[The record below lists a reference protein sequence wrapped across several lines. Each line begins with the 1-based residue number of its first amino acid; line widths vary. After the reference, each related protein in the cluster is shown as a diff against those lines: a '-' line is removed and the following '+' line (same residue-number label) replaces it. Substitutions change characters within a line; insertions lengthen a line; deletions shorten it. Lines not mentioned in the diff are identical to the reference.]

1 LQTRRD
7 RIEWMF
13 LGAALLILGALIGYW
28 LCGERDR
35 VEALQRDRLQVQARV
50 IDENLG
56 RQLEGV
62 NNALAGV
69 RDDYPLS
76 DRKSIGPAAS
86 RRLKVLADAMAGVTT
101 MLVLDA
107 EGTVLA
113 TSRDE
118 LIGRNFSQR
127 EYFKVARA
135 DPDPATL
142 YVSPPFKT
150 VRGVFSIIVARVATG
165 SKGEFAGIVSA
176 LLDPEYFNVLLQSVL
191 YAPDMSTAIVH
202 GDGKAF
208 LHIPV
213 GGPVPGA
220 DLAKP
225 GSFFSRHRE
234 TGQTATVLT
243 GITLSTGDDR
253 MMAMRTFKRA
263 NLSIDKPLIIAV
275 SRNLSA
281 IYAPWRKDVLLDS
294 GLYAVIALTAI
305 LGLTFTQ
312 RRQRKLDRVEA
323 DHERDRR
330 ESAERH
336 ELALRASEE
345 KYRGIYD
352 SLQDLYVETDLD
364 GTILDIGPQVEE
376 LSGGLY
382 KREDLLGRSAK
393 AFYSDPERRTAFLRT
408 LTLTGSVK
416 DFESTLLNRDG
427 SVVPFSISAM
437 IRLDAEGK
445 PGRIVSMMRD
455 ITLRNR
461 AEASLRESE
470 ERLRAMFE
478 AAADGILVADTGSG
492 KFQAGNPA
500 ICRMLGYTLQEIPHL
515 GVSDIHP
522 KAELA
527 RLIAEFKRL
536 QRGESELAAD
546 FPVIRKDGSTFPADM
561 HLAPIRL
568 GGKDCGLAIIRD
580 ISERKRLDE
589 ALEESREKYRALSE
603 AAFEAIFISEQGVCI
618 EQNKQAQLMFGYS
631 DQEALGRYGTE
642 WIAPEDR
649 DLVMQ
654 NMLKGYEEPYEVA
667 ALRKDGT
674 TFPALIHGKM
684 MHYKGRGVRVTSL
697 RDITERKR
705 TEQELLRIA
714 AELRN
719 AYRRLAQAQETERRA
734 ISKELHDQVGQ
745 NLSALNLNLH
755 YIDRELS
762 DAERSGLKGRLDDC
776 LVLLDETV
784 ARVRSVMGNLRPPML
799 DEFGLFA
806 TLRWCAHET
815 TQRTGIACAVV
826 GAELEP
832 RLSTEMESALL
843 RIAQEALMNAAKHSK
858 SHEIRI
864 ALTATPQQVQMEI
877 ADDGI
882 GFDSMARDAN
892 VAKPTWG
899 LRTMRERADTLGG
912 KVHVD
917 TTPGK
922 GTRVVAEI
930 PRA

>member
-1 LQTRRD
+1 
-7 RIEWMF
+7 MF

-580 ISERKRLDE
+580 ISERRR
-589 ALEESREKYRALSE
+589 AEE
-603 AAFEAIFISEQGVCI
+603 
-618 EQNKQAQLMFGYS
+618 
-631 DQEALGRYGTE
+631 
-642 WIAPEDR
+642 
-649 DLVMQ
+649 DLQ
-654 NMLKGYEEPYEVA
+654 
-667 ALRKDGT
+667 
-674 TFPALIHGKM
+674 
-684 MHYKGRGVRVTSL
+684 
-697 RDITERKR
+697 
-705 TEQELLRIA
+705 RIA
-714 AELRN
+714 EELRN
-719 AYRRLAQAQETERRA
+719 AYRRLSQAQETERRA
-734 ISKELHDQVGQ
+734 ITKELHDQVGQ

-806 TLRWCAHET
+806 TLRWLAHET
-815 TQRTGIACAVV
+815 TQRSGIPCTLAGPDWAQRLP
-826 GAELEP
+826 AEVE
-832 RLSTEMESALL
+832 STLV
-843 RIAQEALMNAAKHSK
+843 RIAQEALMNAVKYSK
-858 SHEIRI
+858 AHEIRI
-864 ALTATPQQVQMEI
+864 ALTATPRQVQMEI

-882 GFDSMARDAN
+882 GFDPLDRDAS
-892 VAKPTWG
+892 ASKPTWG
-899 LRTMRERADTLGG
+899 LTTMRERADALGG
-912 KVHVD
+912 RVQVISA
-917 TTPGK
+917 PGE

-930 PRA
+930 PREPA